1 LTHPSLEEDIDK
13 TNPRDTNPW
22 EFIKISNKYNG
33 HKMIPSI
40 DIYEETPLE
49 LEKEDYISEYGS
61 YFMNTS
67 SYPPSYEKS
76 PESINVSTILRKIF
90 NSLILPVPKNF
101 ERVVIDAYIYHKCCK
116 SRRENLEIG
125 IQRMVLTGEPCH

>member
-1 LTHPSLEEDIDK
+1 
-13 TNPRDTNPW
+13 
-22 EFIKISNKYNG
+22 
-33 HKMIPSI
+33 MIPSI

-49 LEKEDYISEYGS
+49 LEKGHYISEYGS

-67 SYPPSYEKS
+67 LYSHSYEKS

-90 NSLILPVPKNF
+90 NSIILPVPKNF
-101 ERVVIDAYIYHKCCK
+101 ERAVVDAYIYHKYCR

-125 IQRMVLTGEPCH
+125 IQRMVLIGKPCH